1 MIIRSWHS
9 DFFLGRLVRGG
20 VRSFA
25 RQLRN
30 AKTALPDIESGAILV
45 LFLLKFLYSYFF
57 AVALLLFRTLSR
69 LNTGNLRYFFGI
81 IRGLFIV

>member
-1 MIIRSWHS
+1 M
-9 DFFLGRLVRGG
+9 RGG
-20 VRSFA
+20 VRSFT

-30 AKTALPDIESGAILV
+30 KKTALLDLESGAILV
-45 LFLLKFLYSYFF
+45 LFLLNFLYSYFF
-57 AVALLLFRTLSR
+57 AVVLLLFWTLSR